1 MSRLVRRATHVFAAL
16 ALGAGAFVALGA
28 APAAAADPVGY
39 VIAQGEGE
47 CWLASVDL
55 VTGETTTIG
64 DTSPDKCAFD
74 LEFTPDGTR
83 LLGTRIDDE
92 GEGEGTA
99 SLVEFDL
106 TTGAVTTL
114 SVLGDFPIG
123 GPGPDQGNLTFT
135 PSGSLYTYL
144 VPAGLVP
151 AGEAPAS
158 LAVDPACD
166 GSAFCLF
173 QVDTAD
179 PTSLTYVNSV
189 PQPITVYSGLATS
202 CSGVTSSARQAEF
215 DIGDAATWPPAH
227 TSAIGPQVLT
237 QVNLTSTGPG
247 TTDVGPITDAA
258 IASLDYTSG
267 GTLYAVGFALEA
279 SGPSLMTLDPATG
292 ASTPVAPLNQGGDP
306 INVNVL
312 GFAIAHPCGPTPPPE
327 PPAAQPIAAVAPRF
341 TG

>member
-1 MSRLVRRATHVFAAL
+1 MKQSRRALGCVASLVL
-16 ALGAGAFVALGA
+16 ALGAMAALAA
-28 APAAAADPVGY
+28 APAGAADPVGY
-39 VIAQGEGE
+39 VVAQGEAE

-64 DTSPDKCAFD
+64 DASPDQCAFD

-83 LLGTRIDDE
+83 LLGTHIDAD
-92 GEGEGTA
+92 GEGGGTA
-99 SLVEFDL
+99 HLVEFDL

-123 GPGPDQGNLTFT
+123 GPGPAQGNLTFT

-144 VPAGLVP
+144 VPI
-151 AGEAPAS
+151 GEEPAS

-173 QVDTAD
+173 QVNTAN
-179 PTSLTYVNSV
+179 PTELTYVNSV
-189 PQPITVYSGLATS
+189 PQFLTVYRGLATS
-202 CSGVTSSARQAEF
+202 CGGVTTSLYDNDTDIAAAGWASAT
-215 DIGDAATWPPAH
+215 AT
-227 TSAIGPQVLT
+227 GPQTLA

-247 TTDVGPITDAA
+247 STDIGQPGEVFLT
-258 IASLDYTSG
+258 SLDYDTA
-267 GTLYAVGFALEA
+267 GTLYAVGFNGGSQA
-279 SGPSLMTLDPATG
+279 SVFTLDPTTGTATDLVSLNDG
-292 ASTPVAPLNQGGDP
+292 STPLAIGVT
-306 INVNVL
+306 

-327 PPAAQPIAAVAPRF
+327 APAAQPIAAVAPRF